1 MEKKDIYE
9 IEFKD
14 VKDINVKEEAFGE
27 EVNKDAIRNASLRVD
42 AVLGAKKMTIKEI
55 LNIKTGEVIL
65 LKKNIDEP
73 VILMSRNRKIAD
85 AETTTINGKLAVKIL
100 DF

>member
-9 IEFKD
+9 MEFKD
-14 VKDINVKEEAFGE
+14 VAEIAIKEEVFSE
-27 EVNKDAIRNASLRVD
+27 ESNKDAIRNASLHVD

-55 LNIKTGEVIL
+55 LNIKTDEVIW

-73 VILMSRNRKIAD
+73 VILMSGNRKIAN

-100 DF
+100 DL

>member
-9 IEFKD
+9 MEFKD
-14 VKDINVKEEAFGE
+14 VKDIEIE
-27 EVNKDAIRNASLRVD
+27 EVVFTEDANKDAIRNASLHVD

-55 LNIKTGEVIL
+55 LNIKTDEIIW

-73 VILMSRNRKIAD
+73 VILMSNNKKIAN

>member
-9 IEFKD
+9 MQFKD
-14 VKDINVKEEAFGE
+14 VKEINIKENTFGE
-27 EVNKDAIRNASLRVD
+27 EANKEAIRNASLHVD
-42 AVLGAKKMTIKEI
+42 AVLGAKRMTIKEI
-55 LNIKTGEVIL
+55 LNIKTDEVIW

-73 VILMSRNRKIAD
+73 VILMSGNKKIAN

-100 DF
+100 DI

>member
-73 VILMSRNRKIAD
+73 VILMSGNRKIAD

>member
-14 VKDINVKEEAFGE
+14 VKDINVKEGAFSE
-27 EVNKDAIRNASLRVD
+27 EVNKDAIRNASLHVD